1 MNTLTTFIDSNE
13 QLSCGNDSGNEDE
26 VIRYANK
33 LKTYIR
39 ELSDNGSQSAILLD
53 DVRES
58 YHFTYLKIWALLI
71 SISCGII
78 AIKKYN

>member
-1 MNTLTTFIDSNE
+1 MNTLTTFIDLNE
-13 QLSCGNDSGNEDE
+13 QLSCSNENE
-26 VIRYANK
+26 VVRYANK
-33 LKTYIR
+33 VKTYIR

-53 DVRES
+53 DARES

>member
-13 QLSCGNDSGNEDE
+13 KLSCSNKKNK
-26 VIRYANK
+26 VIGYANEVK
-33 LKTYIR
+33 KYIR

-53 DVRES
+53 DARES

>member
-13 QLSCGNDSGNEDE
+13 ELSCSNENK
-26 VIRYANK
+26 VIGYANEVK
-33 LKTYIR
+33 KYIR

-53 DVRES
+53 DARES

>member
-1 MNTLTTFIDSNE
+1 MNTLTTFIDLNE
-13 QLSCGNDSGNEDE
+13 QLSCSNENE
-26 VIRYANK
+26 VIGYANEVK
-33 LKTYIR
+33 KYIR

-53 DVRES
+53 DARES